1 MRTLSKPQED
11 VLSGVLGTLR
21 VRSAVWCV
29 SDFRAPWGFRVL
41 ERDVASFHVVLE
53 GGGVLEVGG
62 SQLPLAAGDVV
73 VLAHGHEH
81 TVRDVPGSPV
91 QVLDDLLAATPPVD
105 GRLRRNGTGPRTL
118 ILCGGFELEGR
129 TANPVLAAL
138 PALVQ
143 VRDGTEATV
152 GLVRRELGTSSP
164 GSNAVIERLTEVLI
178 VQALRSALGG
188 EEATALRDPLVAR
201 AIGFLQEQPEYRWTV
216 AELGRRVA
224 LSRSALSDRFRAA
237 TGESPMRY
245 LARVRLTL
253 AAEELGS
260 GDAPLS
266 EIARRCGYESETSLS
281 RAFKRT
287 FGVPPGRYRR
297 SLRKA

>member
-11 VLSGVLGTLR
+11 VLSGVLATLR
-21 VRSAVWCV
+21 VRSTVWCV

-41 ERDVASFHVVLE
+41 ARDVACFHVVLE
-53 GGGVLEVGG
+53 GGGVLEVGR

-73 VLAHGHEH
+73 VLAHGDEH
-81 TVRDVPGSPV
+81 AVRDEPGSPV
-91 QVLDDLLAATPPVD
+91 EVLDDLLAATPPVN
-105 GRLRRNGTGPRTL
+105 GTLRRNGTGPRTQ

-138 PALVQ
+138 PAIVQ
-143 VRDGTEATV
+143 VRAETAAAV
-152 GLVRRELGTSSP
+152 GLVRHELATPSP
-164 GSNAVIERLTEVLI
+164 GSNAVVERLTEVLI
-178 VQALRSALGG
+178 VQAVRGAL
-188 EEATALRDPLVAR
+188 ATGDATSLRDPLVAR
-201 AIGFLQEQPEYRWTV
+201 AIQLLQEQPDHTWTV

-245 LARVRLTL
+245 LSRLRLTL
-253 AAEELGS
+253 AAGELTS

-281 RAFKRT
+281 RAFRRE

-297 SLRKA
+297 EVTKA